1 MDERLTKRLVQVEVK
16 RLAQVENKTLGERVP
31 EVESKTTLADML
43 VAVEVDTHAE
53 KLSIVKT

>member
-1 MDERLTKRLVQVEVK
+1 M
-16 RLAQVENKTLGERVP
+16 ENKTLGERVP

-43 VAVEVDTHAE
+43 VAVEGDTLAE

>member
-1 MDERLTKRLVQVEVK
+1 M
-16 RLAQVENKTLGERVP
+16 ENKTLGERVA